1 VISWWN
7 WWSYTFECQSS
18 HDSSSSRH
26 LSKSDLAVNMHAL
39 YNQPSDA
46 PIPWVFHQF
55 VANAALMLTG
65 LYCRTLMFCGICFVI
80 RTQFNV
86 NGGSSYFEFGRC
98 CVSMESHL
106 WCYKIKLTSE
116 NCENPSPNK
125 MKTEKVTS
133 SVHHTVA
140 HKSVVLGT
148 NPVACNNVR
157 KPGIYDHK

>member
-1 VISWWN
+1 
-7 WWSYTFECQSS
+7 
-18 HDSSSSRH
+18 
-26 LSKSDLAVNMHAL
+26 
-39 YNQPSDA
+39 
-46 PIPWVFHQF
+46 
-55 VANAALMLTG
+55 
-65 LYCRTLMFCGICFVI
+65 VI

-133 SVHHTVA
+133 SVPHTVA

-157 KPGIYDHK
+157 KSGIYDHK